1 MKEPYFIIL
10 LLIPRPK
17 TPRRGIDVYLHS
29 LIDEL
34 KELCDNGVQ
43 VYDMFRGKYFCLH
56 AVVM

>member
-1 MKEPYFIIL
+1 MKKQYFIML

-17 TPRRGIDVYLHS
+17 TPRIGIDVYLHS

-43 VYDMFRGKYFCLH
+43 AYDMFRGE
-56 AVVM
+56 